1 MRLASWQSYDLAPY
15 FPLGTSRGTITSRR
29 VWLLRIS
36 ESANP
41 EQVGIGEAAPLAGL
55 SIEEPIQ
62 VEAALEEFCKD
73 PSRGP
78 SDFSATPSVRFAI
91 EMAEHDLK
99 SGGTRILFDS
109 PFVHGKRVIPI
120 NGLIWMG
127 DHDEMLDR
135 LREKIDEGY
144 RCMKMKVGAIDHEQE
159 LELLKRMRAQFK
171 ADELEIRVDAN
182 GAYLP
187 DQAGPILELF
197 ADLEIHSIEQPIK
210 AGHPDQM
217 AILCKESPIPI
228 ALDEELI
235 GVYEKDSLLDR
246 IQPQYIIL
254 KPTLLG
260 GFTETEEW
268 IKLAEERGIGWWVT
282 SALESNIG
290 LNAIAQWTA
299 TLNTS
304 LPQGLGT
311 GAVFR
316 NNFPSPLQAHA
327 GSLHY
332 RTSTRWDPSMIP

>member
-1 MRLASWQSYDLAPY
+1 
-15 FPLGTSRGTITSRR
+15 
-29 VWLLRIS
+29 
-36 ESANP
+36 
-41 EQVGIGEAAPLAGL
+41 
-55 SIEEPIQ
+55 
-62 VEAALEEFCKD
+62 
-73 PSRGP
+73 
-78 SDFSATPSVRFAI
+78 
-91 EMAEHDLK
+91 
-99 SGGTRILFDS
+99 
-109 PFVHGKRVIPI
+109 
-120 NGLIWMG
+120 MG

-159 LELLKRMRAQFK
+159 LDLLKRMRAQFN
-171 ADELEIRVDAN
+171 ADALEIRVDAN
-182 GAYLP
+182 GAYYP

-235 GVYEKDSLLDR
+235 GVYEKESLLDR
-246 IQPQYIIL
+246 IHPQYIIL

-260 GFTETEEW
+260 GFTATEEW
-268 IKLAEERGIGWWVT
+268 IRLAEERGIGWWVT

-299 TLNTS
+299 TLKSS

-316 NNFPSPLQAHA
+316 NNFPSPLHAYA

-332 RTSTRWDPSMIP
+332 RTSTRWNTSMIP